1 VALLFPP
8 VEFESNLGQ
17 AGRMSRRAAANAE
30 PSPVGA
36 LEPTYVA
43 LFRARSSAFAPSP
56 PPRDTGRA
64 MSQVNVERLREAYEA
79 FKATKQVDI
88 ELMTPD
94 VEFVQPDEVGGG
106 RRDRDGGGWCARY

>member
-1 VALLFPP
+1 
-8 VEFESNLGQ
+8 
-17 AGRMSRRAAANAE
+17 
-30 PSPVGA
+30 
-36 LEPTYVA
+36 
-43 LFRARSSAFAPSP
+43 
-56 PPRDTGRA
+56 

-94 VEFVQPDEVGGG
+94 VEFVQPDEVGGA